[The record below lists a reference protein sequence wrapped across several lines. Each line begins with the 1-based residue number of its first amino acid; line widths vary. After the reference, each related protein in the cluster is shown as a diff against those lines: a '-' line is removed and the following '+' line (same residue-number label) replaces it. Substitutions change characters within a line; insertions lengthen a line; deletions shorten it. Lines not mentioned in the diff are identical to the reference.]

1 MTAMQ
6 LGAIIATARPA
17 HWAKNSFVL
26 APLVFARSLDDPEAI
41 WKALAAAALFSAVA
55 SGVYFL
61 NDACDARRDRE
72 HPAKRSRPV
81 AMGTIGRVPAGAGGI
96 AVMIAATALAWLL
109 SLELAVVLSFY
120 AGLNIVYSFYLKR
133 FALLDIMVISSG
145 FVLRAVAGALA
156 IEVTI
161 SVWLL
166 VCTFFV
172 ALLMAAG
179 KRRVELATVGA
190 DSTAT
195 RPSLD
200 QASVGFFDAVMAGAA
215 GATMVFYT
223 LYTVA
228 PGTAEKFGGRG
239 LILTMPFVV
248 YGVWRYV
255 QMIHSDNAVENPAT
269 ALLRNRGMQASVLGW
284 GVVVLAI
291 IYGFGGDLGGFIE

>member
-1 MTAMQ
+1 MAAMQ
-6 LGAIIATARPA
+6 LRAIMVTARPA
-17 HWAKNSFVL
+17 HWVKNSFVL
-26 APLVFARSLDDPEAI
+26 APLVFAQSLDDPEKV
-41 WKALAAAALFSAVA
+41 WKVLAAVALFSLVA

-72 HPAKRSRPV
+72 HPARRNRPV
-81 AMGTIGRVPAGAGGI
+81 AIGSIGRVAAGAGGI
-96 AVMIAATALAWLL
+96 AVMIAATALALLL
-109 SLELAVVLSFY
+109 SPELAVVLGAY

-133 FALLDIMVISSG
+133 FALVDIMVISAG
-145 FVLRAVAGALA
+145 FVLRAIAGAVA
-156 IEVTI
+156 IDVTI

-179 KRRVELATVGA
+179 KRRVELATAGA
-190 DSTAT
+190 APAAT

-200 QASVGFFDAVMAGAA
+200 QASVGFFDAVTAGAG

-228 PGTAEKFGGRG
+228 PETAEKFGGRG

-255 QMIHSDNAVENPAT
+255 QMIHSEQPVESPAT
-269 ALLRNRGMQASVLGW
+269 ALLRNRGVQAAVLGW

-291 IYGFGGDLGGFIE
+291 IYGFGADLGGFVE